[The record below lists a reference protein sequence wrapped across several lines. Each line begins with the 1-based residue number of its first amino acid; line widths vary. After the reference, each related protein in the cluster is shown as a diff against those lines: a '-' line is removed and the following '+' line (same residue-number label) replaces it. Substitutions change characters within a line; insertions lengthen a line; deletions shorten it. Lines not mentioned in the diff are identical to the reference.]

1 VHAGEAGMGG
11 GDGTIGEDDVLK
23 FVVAGREDGSALIY
37 LGRVQEI
44 KDGEM
49 LDRENAVHAFEA
61 QATLA
66 IQEVRD
72 VSLLETGLL
81 GQAKAGKITFLNAF
95 PESIAKILLQNT
107 EFHGW
112 SIARGIALC

>member
-1 VHAGEAGMGG
+1 MGG
-11 GDGTIGEDDVLK
+11 GDGAVGEDDVLK
-23 FVVAGREDGSALIY
+23 FVIAGGEDGSALIY

-44 KDGEM
+44 EDGEM
-49 LDRENAVHAFEA
+49 LDGENAVHAFEA
-61 QATLA
+61 EAALA
-66 IQEVRD
+66 IQEVGD

-81 GQAKAGKITFLNAF
+81 GQAKAGKIAFLNAL
-95 PESIAKILLQNT
+95 PESIAKILLQNA